1 MSDSPLFTKSHLSRS
16 NLTLSSV
23 KSQIIL
29 LVSFCSFL
37 RSWIRFPVLPPLP
50 HKQSDSA
57 SSPASPNPFD
67 TLDCPGLLFCTGW
80 SKCWV
85 ASESSWLSDALSKV
99 RIEVA
104 ELQPVYFLIY
114 INQGSTQQVE
124 IRHDWKLNLKKW
136 QSGQG
141 EVDNLWR

>member
-1 MSDSPLFTKSHLSRS
+1 MSDSPLFTKFHLSRS

-23 KSQIIL
+23 KSKMIL
-29 LVSFCSFL
+29 LVSFCYFP
-37 RSWIRFPVLPPLP
+37 RSWISFPVLPPLP
-50 HKQSDSA
+50 HKQSDSV

-85 ASESSWLSDALSKV
+85 ASELSWLSDALSKV

-141 EVDNLWR
+141 EVDYLWR